1 MATIIELVPKE
12 YGFVAIVLV
21 IYCLLNLYMAAQ
33 VAIVRKRYKVPYPTL
48 YASESQN
55 KYAKLFNC
63 IQRGHQNSLETMAV
77 FFMLMILGG
86 LKHPSICGVLGVLYI
101 IAGYFYF
108 KGYATGDPN
117 NRHKSRKQ
125 RTKQIYGKRLELTE
139 GVVGRDTEMG
149 YLRLVRETDGK
160 RLGLC
165 ENLGVHIQESLHGT
179 CQGNVNS
186 DCDGPNGLCEDSS
199 RVEKSVPQFAL
210 LTTYEGGHH
219 ASGSCW
225 IIKLTTSAL
234 KIMVLQRG

>member
-117 NRHKSRKQ
+117 NRHKSRP
-125 RTKQIYGKRLELTE
+125 
-139 GVVGRDTEMG
+139 
-149 YLRLVRETDGK
+149 LRGFIASGEV
-160 RLGLC
+160 
-165 ENLGVHIQESLHGT
+165 
-179 CQGNVNS
+179 
-186 DCDGPNGLCEDSS
+186 SS
-199 RVEKSVPQFAL
+199 AVCTVDDVPPQFVFCRSRCAAAAAATAAVPPFL
-210 LTTYEGGHH
+210 CFVPLPPSLTLPNVGFGKEAH
-219 ASGSCW
+219 
-225 IIKLTTSAL
+225 KQPFNN
-234 KIMVLQRG
+234 VLYNCMRIA